1 MKLHALVSGVLG
13 CLHINEALANEQAVL
28 HTPQDYVKNVA
39 IVGAGAGG
47 ASAAYH
53 LSRLAAA
60 AGIAVNITVFERNSY
75 VGGRSTTVNAYD
87 DPSIPVELGGSVFVK
102 VNHILNDAVK
112 EFNLSTEES
121 LPGIKVPGAA
131 LAIWNGQGFVVTFED
146 SWWDT
151 AKLLWRYGLAP
162 VKTMRLMRSVV
173 GKFLKMY
180 EEPAFPFESLTQVAQ
195 DLELL
200 AVTAAT
206 GEQYLAENGIGGA
219 FGADV
224 VQAST
229 RVNYAQNLK
238 YIHGLETMV
247 CMAAENAH
255 SVRGGNWQIFD
266 RMIAASNSTTLLET
280 AVTEVR
286 RLHQSKRLSLKVD
299 STDRED
305 VALLNSKSY
314 DDVVLAAPL
323 QFSDISLRSLDV
335 GMVDEIPYVQ
345 LHVTLFASPFLL
357 SPAYFNLAPDKPT
370 PRVIL
375 TTLPKGEKP
384 GKGREGVGSPGFFSV
399 SLLRPATNPNTGG
412 QEYLY
417 KIFSPSPPNATFLA
431 HLLGVE
437 SLDNGAAAEISDHD
451 ITWIYRKVWN
461 SYPYE
466 YPRVTFERI
475 RLADGLWYTGGM
487 DSFISTMETNALMG
501 MNVAR
506 LIVDGWLRKAE

>member
-1 MKLHALVSGVLG
+1 MKLYTLVTGLLG
-13 CLHINEALANEQAVL
+13 CLQITKARAEEQAAL
-28 HTPQDYVKNVA
+28 RTTQDYAKNVA

-53 LSRLAAA
+53 LSKFAAA

-87 DPSIPVELGGSVFVK
+87 DASIPVELGGSVFVK
-102 VNHILNDAVK
+102 VNHILNNAVK
-112 EFNLSTEES
+112 EFNLSTEDSTPE
-121 LPGIKVPGAA
+121 IKVPGAA
-131 LAIWNGQGFVVTFED
+131 LAIWNGQNFVVTFEN

-151 AKLLWRYGLAP
+151 AKLLWKYGLAP

-180 EEPAFPFESLTQVAQ
+180 EEPASPFESLTQVAQ

-200 AVTAAT
+200 TVTAAT
-206 GEQYLAENGIGGA
+206 GEQYLAENGIGGT

-229 RVNYAQNLK
+229 RVNYAQNLP

-247 CMAAENAH
+247 CMAAEDAH

-266 RMIAASNSTTLLET
+266 RMIAASNATTLLET
-280 AVTEVR
+280 AVTEVH
-286 RLHQSKRLSLKVD
+286 RLHRSKRLSLKVD
-299 STDRED
+299 STDRAD
-305 VALLNSKSY
+305 VTSLNSKSY
-314 DDVVLAAPL
+314 DDVVLATPL
-323 QFSDISLRSLDV
+323 QFSAISLGSLDV
-335 GMVDEIPYVQ
+335 
-345 LHVTLFASPFLL
+345 
-357 SPAYFNLAPDKPT
+357 AYFNLAPKKPT

-375 TTLPKGEKP
+375 TTLPEGEKP

-399 SLLRPATNPNTGG
+399 SLLRPVTNPNTGG

-437 SLDNGAAAEISDHD
+437 SLDNGSAAEISDRG
-451 ITWIYRKVWN
+451 ITWIYRKVWD

-466 YPRVTFERI
+466 YPRVTFEKI
-475 RLADGLWYTGGM
+475 KLDEGLWYTGGM

-506 LIVDGWLRKAE
+506 LIVDRWLGKPEKLGRVSEFATVEQT